1 MKNEKNVKN
10 KKKAAAESKMSLA
23 ARKAWE
29 TRKKKPGIEKK
40 KSSEVVVE
48 QLKRAGRRKKS
59 RNEPEVVVEQL
70 KKGYRKGVL
79 MNKEKR
85 SQVHMNSVMLT
96 GKHADR
102 GFVEFLNGLTRE
114 QVLVNKLC
122 DVCWRRKW
130 CEADQRAKEKAR
142 LVEPM
147 KVPKVLV
154 VQ

>member
-1 MKNEKNVKN
+1 MKNEKKEKN

-40 KSSEVVVE
+40 EK
-48 QLKRAGRRKKS
+48 RKKS
-59 RNEPEVVVEQL
+59 RSEPEVVVEQL
-70 KKGYRKGVL
+70 RRVYRNSVL
-79 MNKEKR
+79 MPKAK
-85 SQVHMNSVMLT
+85 QVRVHKSAVKLT
-96 GKHADR
+96 GKDADK
-102 GFVEFLNGLTRE
+102 GFIEFLLGSKFQE
-114 QVLVNKLC
+114 EALVNKLC
-122 DVCWRRKW
+122 DLCWRRKW

-147 KVPKVLV
+147 QVPKVLV